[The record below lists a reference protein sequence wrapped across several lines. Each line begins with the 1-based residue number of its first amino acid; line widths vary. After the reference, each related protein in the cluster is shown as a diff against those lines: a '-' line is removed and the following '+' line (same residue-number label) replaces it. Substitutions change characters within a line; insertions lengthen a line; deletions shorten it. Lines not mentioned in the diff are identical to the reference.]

1 MWYLVWIWITIP
13 KTRKIGP
20 RSSQTATL
28 GCVISQVSKMD
39 LSPAQ
44 LIHLEPTQSCWV
56 RSTLRPT
63 KPNKAFQSQ
72 NHSLHSHFPSFPTLT
87 TEALSLYPFFF
98 FKAPFPQGETS
109 SKLLF
114 FPILPSLSSLTFSFT
129 CKRRSSSCWRFPNLE
144 LIFVTTVKVQV
155 QGIFI
160 EVGDA

>member
-13 KTRKIGP
+13 KARKIGP

-87 TEALSLYPFFF
+87 TEALSLSFLLLQSSISSRRNQLQ
-98 FKAPFPQGETS
+98 APFLSHSSFSFLSHVFLHMQAQEQILLEIPEPRADFCHHRQG
-109 SKLLF
+109 
-114 FPILPSLSSLTFSFT
+114 PSL
-129 CKRRSSSCWRFPNLE
+129 
-144 LIFVTTVKVQV
+144 
-155 QGIFI
+155 
-160 EVGDA
+160 GDLH